1 MKLRY
6 TIIAFI
12 ITITVNSQYYSY
24 SSINQTA
31 IAVSQRTSVNNN
43 ITNVTVNDY
52 SRGLSLIANELSA
65 FRNSWENKAKREE
78 AAKNVQSQISLIK
91 SNYTS
96 SEHFP
101 QKIID
106 GWHSVMVTDSY
117 KYCSPAKVLVLN
129 NTIKNFV
136 IGNWSRLSYPFT
148 QLSSIVKGK
157 CLLNVEFDKNTTD
170 ASEVYFMYD
179 LEEPTIVDPPLNSGQ
194 VHFSSKIG
202 SWITIWFNKNEDEK
216 GQVLEKNKN
225 SVDEYSLILEDI
237 KPGVYNFIG
246 KRITWGRNNLWNGVI
261 EVKENLIL
269 KYELSKENQK

>member
-1 MKLRY
+1 MKLKY
-6 TIIAFI
+6 LFIVLIISCTA
-12 ITITVNSQYYSY
+12 NSQYY

-31 IAVSQRTSVNNN
+31 VAVSQSTSVNNN

-52 SRGLSLIANELSA
+52 NRGLSLIASELSA

-78 AAKNVQSQISLIK
+78 AFKKAQSQINLIK
-91 SNYTS
+91 SNYTD

-106 GWHSVMVTDSY
+106 GWHSVMVTDNY
-117 KYCSPAKVLVLN
+117 KYCSPAKVLVSN
-129 NTIKNFV
+129 NTIKSFV

-179 LEEPTIVDPPLNSGQ
+179 LEEPTLVDRPVNSGQ
-194 VHFSSKIG
+194 VLFSSNMDG
-202 SWITIWFNKNEDEK
+202 VRFWFNEK
-216 GQVLEKNKN
+216 ENGKGKLLENSKENKQ
-225 SVDEYSLILEDI
+225 EYSFTLENV
-237 KPGVYNFIG
+237 KPGIYNFNARRVSGFNIYRWEG
-246 KRITWGRNNLWNGVI
+246 TV
-261 EVKENLIL
+261 EVKEDMIL
-269 KYELSKENQK
+269 KYELTKENQKQ